1 MEGLVVFGREEM
13 YRSFVLVYPNF
24 PCQDEAQDSAL
35 SIDVCRLFSMLITS
49 DKAAL
54 RANMK
59 LMRASSANSSV
70 EISPTASVGLVV
82 VWSTRSLIKTRKRIG
97 PRCEPWGTPA
107 VILCGA
113 ETVWASSCWTEPAD
127 YPQPNLGACG
137 CRSSRCREDTETV
150 KV

>member
-1 MEGLVVFGREEM
+1 MSFSDSNRLAFNLCCGRPCSI
-13 YRSFVLVYPNF
+13 RSGGNVQKLCLNMSEL
-24 PCQDEAQDSAL
+24 PCQGEAQDSAL
-35 SIDVCRLFSMLITS
+35 SIDVCRMFSMLITS

-70 EISPTASVGLVV
+70 EISPTASVGLVF

-113 ETVWASSCWTEPAD
+113 ETASPTRTFSERDERYDWNQATA
-127 YPQPNLGACG
+127 
-137 CRSSRCREDTETV
+137 
-150 KV
+150 